1 MKLAHKKIIIPV
13 HNRLQGEAAVYG
25 HKKVPQGLHF
35 INRGLQPTVII
46 ALLLSISTISLFAQQ
61 QEVTDSITE
70 DYERHLDE
78 FQFVKRAPGMIK
90 LRSSIFD
97 SQKLTKQELQ
107 KAACCNLSESF
118 ETNPS
123 VDVSYSDAATG
134 AKQIKLLGLSGSYVQ
149 MLAENVPTLRG
160 IAAPYGLGYTP
171 GPWMESI
178 QVSKGTSSVLNGYE
192 ALTGQI
198 NVVYLQ
204 PNKEEPLGLNVYA
217 SDARRFEANANA
229 SVSINDNLST
239 ILLAHVDNDTHE
251 WDMNDDGFLDQ
262 PKVKQYNVLNKW
274 DYRNDNFMSYS
285 LLRYLHEDRDGGQ
298 IADPYKIGITTNRYE
313 FYTRNGIILNSEKES
328 SIGLAI
334 SGSQHEQD
342 ALYGRKTYNANQSN
356 LYANLIFATNLNES
370 SKLSAGASYNL
381 DKYEEGIA
389 GQARNDKQED
399 VPGVFGEYSW
409 NWKDK
414 IIVLAG
420 LRGDYSSR
428 YGYFLTPR
436 LHTKFNFSEAFYM
449 RASVGKG
456 YRSPNVWAENSYLL
470 ASNRDI
476 VVNDNGEM
484 LKQEEAW
491 NYGVNVTAHIP
502 LFNKELTLNGEFY
515 RTDFNNQV
523 VTDLDSDPHKA
534 IIGNLDGK
542 SYANSMQ
549 LEASYELLRGWTL
562 TAAHRIIDSK
572 TTIGGKLR
580 EKPLTNRY
588 KSLLTTSYQTR
599 LKKWQFDFTTQLNGG
614 GRLPDPDSAN
624 PLWDKEFD
632 AYPILNAQV
641 TKFFRGW
648 SVYLGAENL
657 TNFKQKHPIIDA
669 TKPNGTDFDAS
680 MVWGPIDGRRIYIGA
695 RWNLAL

>member
-1 MKLAHKKIIIPV
+1 MSKI
-13 HNRLQGEAAVYG
+13 A
-25 HKKVPQGLHF
+25 F
-35 INRGLQPTVII
+35 IS
-46 ALLLSISTISLFAQQ
+46 LLFTISTISIQAQQ
-61 QEVTDSITE
+61 WEVPDSVAETTRE
-70 DYERHLDE
+70 LEE
-78 FQFVKRAPGMIK
+78 FQFVKRAPGLIK

-97 SQKLTKQELQ
+97 SQKLSKQELQ

-204 PNKEEPLGLNVYA
+204 LNPEEPLGLNAYF
-217 SDARRFEANANA
+217 SDARRFEANTNA
-229 SVSINDNLST
+229 SVVLNDKLST

-251 WDMNDDGFLDQ
+251 WDMNNDGFLDQ

-274 DYRNDNFMSYS
+274 DYRSGNFMSYS

-298 IADPYKIGITTNRYE
+298 IRSVADPYKIGISTNRYE
-313 FYTRNGIILNSEKES
+313 FYTRNGIILDSEKERS
-328 SIGLAI
+328 LGLVI
-334 SGSQHEQD
+334 SGSLHDQNAFFGQ
-342 ALYGRKTYNANQSN
+342 KTYDADQSN
-356 LYANLIFATNLNES
+356 LYANLIFATNLNAS
-370 SKLSAGASYNL
+370 SKLSAGASFNL
-381 DKYEEGIA
+381 DKYNETVGAGLAPALVIA
-389 GQARNDKQED
+389 PAPILAHVEQPQGQGQALPLPVSRKHTEN
-399 VPGVFGEYSW
+399 VPGIFAEYSW

-420 LRGDYSSR
+420 LRGDYSSQ

-436 LHTKFNFSEAFYM
+436 LHTKFNFSESFYV

-456 YRSPNVWAENSYLL
+456 YRSPNALAENSYLL
-470 ASNRDI
+470 ASNRLLNI
-476 VVNDNGEM
+476 HDN
-484 LKQEEAW
+484 LKLEEAW
-491 NYGVNVTAHIP
+491 NYGVNATAHIP
-502 LFNKELTLNGEFY
+502 LFNKELTLQGEFY
-515 RTDFNNQV
+515 RTDFSNQV
-523 VTDLDSDPHKA
+523 VTDLDSDPHQA
-534 IIGNLDGK
+534 TIGNLDGK

-549 LEASYELLRGWTL
+549 LEASYELLRGWTI
-562 TAAHRIIDSK
+562 TAAHRIIDAK

-614 GRLPDPDSAN
+614 GRLPDPDVTT
-624 PLWDKEFD
+624 PLWDKEFE

-641 TKFFRGW
+641 TKFFRSW

-669 TKPNGTDFDAS
+669 TNPIGTNFDAS
-680 MVWGPIDGRRIYIGA
+680 MVWGPIDGRRIYVGF
-695 RWNLAL
+695 RWSLRDD